1 MPKNILVISSS
12 PRKNGNSDALAYSFA
27 RGAENAGN
35 NVEKITLY
43 DKHISFCKGCMAC
56 QKTRNCVINDDAGEI
71 VDKML
76 EADVIVF
83 ATPIYYY
90 SISGQLKTMLDRSNP
105 LYTADYRFRD
115 VYLLASAAEDEE
127 NTVNGAVTAV
137 QGWINCFQ
145 KASLKGVVF
154 AGGVTDIGEI
164 AGHPALEKAYDM
176 GKNV

>member
-1 MPKNILVISSS
+1 
-12 PRKNGNSDALAYSFA
+12 
-27 RGAENAGN
+27 
-35 NVEKITLY
+35 
-43 DKHISFCKGCMAC
+43 
-56 QKTRNCVINDDAGEI
+56 
-71 VDKML
+71 ML

-137 QGWINCFQ
+137 QGWIDCFQ